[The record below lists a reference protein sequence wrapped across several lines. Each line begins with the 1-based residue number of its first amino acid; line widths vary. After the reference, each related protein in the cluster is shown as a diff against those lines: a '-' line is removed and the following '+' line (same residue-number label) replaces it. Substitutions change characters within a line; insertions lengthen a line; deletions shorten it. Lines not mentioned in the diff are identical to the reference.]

1 MSINII
7 RLYHLAGMILILISF
22 GFTLNSCEQ
31 DELPPTKPIT
41 STCDTNNVTYDL
53 VIKPILD
60 KNCTSCHND
69 DFSGGRVNLSNYTN
83 AQITAVSG
91 KLISGLSGSMK
102 SYINDEC
109 EIVKIKAWVN
119 QGSKE

>member
-1 MSINII
+1 MSININ
-7 RLYHLAGMILILISF
+7 RLLQLAGMILILPF
-22 GFTLNSCEQ
+22 LGLVLNSCEQ

-41 STCDTNNVTYDL
+41 SSCDTNNVTYDL
-53 VIKPILD
+53 VIKPILE

-69 DFSGGRVNLSNYTN
+69 AFSGGRVNLSNYTN

-91 KLISGLSGSMK
+91 KLINSFSGSMK

>member
-1 MSINII
+1 MSININ
-7 RLYHLAGMILILISF
+7 RLFHLAGMMLILISL

-41 STCDTNNVTYDL
+41 SSCDTNNVTYDL
-53 VIKPILD
+53 VIKTILE
-60 KNCTSCHND
+60 KNCTACHND
-69 DFSGGRVNLSNYTN
+69 GFSGGSINLSNYTG
-83 AQITAVSG
+83 AQNTAVSG
-91 KLISGLSGSMK
+91 KLIGGLSGSMK